1 MRPDPPD
8 DPRQALE
15 VGVARPDPQEI
26 AMSLLRRIPLLAAVA
41 ALALT
46 FLPAPASATWSV
58 IAVDS
63 RTGLVVIASATCVSA
78 EGLRT
83 RGGLKSIQAV
93 IVPGL
98 GVAAAQAGVDD
109 TRANQTLIFE
119 EMQKGTDPDVIL
131 QMLSED
137 ENIERRQF
145 GIVDLQGRMAGFS
158 GSGNGYAALAVQS
171 EVRDED
177 IYFAVQGN
185 ILESDRVVTAAV
197 DAFLEAEGTVVDR
210 VMAAMEAADYNG
222 GDSRCSCR
230 TDPVPE
236 TEMDCTHRTSHVA
249 YIAAAKP
256 EDAIGE
262 GHSDGDYS
270 LFIDVDDENTQMNE
284 SPNPVETLRMRYDA
298 WKESGGLTALG
309 LDGR

>member
-1 MRPDPPD
+1 MK
-8 DPRQALE
+8 
-15 VGVARPDPQEI
+15 ARTR
-26 AMSLLRRIPLLAAVA
+26 SLRRTLYSAVLLM
-41 ALALT
+41 LAGMWAPT
-46 FLPAPASATWSV
+46 PASATWSV
-58 IAVDS
+58 IAVDT
-63 RTGLVVIASATCVSA
+63 RTGVVVIASATCVTA

-93 IVPGL
+93 VVPGV
-98 GVAAAQAGVDD
+98 GVAAAQAGVDA

-119 EMQKGTDPDVIL
+119 EMGKGTDPDEIL
-131 QMLSED
+131 RLLSAD
-137 ENIERRQF
+137 ENFQRRQF
-145 GIVDLQGRMAGFS
+145 GIVDLRGRMAGFS

-171 EVRDED
+171 EVRGEG

-197 DAFLEAEGTVVDR
+197 DAFLAEEGTVVDR
-210 VMAAMEAADYNG
+210 VMAAMEAADFNG

-236 TEMDCTHRTSHVA
+236 TEMDCSHRTAHVA

-256 EDAIGE
+256 EDPIGS
-262 GHSDGDYS
+262 GHSDGTYT
-270 LFIDVDDENTQMNE
+270 LFIDVDDENTGADE

-298 WKESGGLTALG
+298 WRAGGGLGTLG
-309 LDGR
+309 LGMQ

>member
-1 MRPDPPD
+1 MRML
-8 DPRQALE
+8 PRPRGRFLA
-15 VGVARPDPQEI
+15 
-26 AMSLLRRIPLLAAVA
+26 LLAVLA
-41 ALALT
+41 ATLMPT
-46 FLPAPASATWSV
+46 PASATWSV
-58 IAVDS
+58 IAVDTRS
-63 RTGLVVIASATCVSA
+63 GLVVIASATCVTA

-83 RGGLKSIQAV
+83 RGGLMSIQAV
-93 IVPGL
+93 IVPGV
-98 GVAAAQAGVDD
+98 GVAAAQAGVDR

-119 EMQKGTDPDVIL
+119 EIRKGTDPDDIL
-131 QMLSED
+131 RMLHED
-137 ENIERRQF
+137 ENIEGRQF

-158 GSGNGYAALAVQS
+158 GTRNGYAALAVQS

-197 DAFLEAEGTVVDR
+197 DAFLAAEGTVVDR
-210 VMAAMEAADYNG
+210 VMAAMEAADHNG

-236 TEMDCTHRTSHVA
+236 TEMGCTHRTAHVA

-256 EDAIGE
+256 EDPIGQ
-262 GHSDGDYS
+262 GHSDGEYS
-270 LFIDVDDENTQMNE
+270 LFIDVDDENTRPNE

-298 WKESGGLTALG
+298 WRAGGCLAQLG
-309 LDGR
+309 LQGG

>member
-1 MRPDPPD
+1 
-8 DPRQALE
+8 
-15 VGVARPDPQEI
+15 
-26 AMSLLRRIPLLAAVA
+26 MSRLQRIPLLAVIA

-46 FLPAPASATWSV
+46 FLPARASATWSI

-63 RTGLVVIASATCVSA
+63 RTGLVVIASATCVTA

-98 GVAAAQAGVDD
+98 GVAAAQAGVDG

-119 EMQKGTDPDVIL
+119 EMRKGTNPDDIL
-131 QMLSED
+131 RMLSDD
-137 ENIERRQF
+137 EAFERRQF

-158 GSGNGYAALAVQS
+158 GTGNGYAALAVQS

-197 DAFLEAEGTVVDR
+197 DAFLAEGGTVVDR
-210 VMAAMEAADYNG
+210 VMAAM
-222 GDSRCSCR
+222 
-230 TDPVPE
+230 
-236 TEMDCTHRTSHVA
+236 
-249 YIAAAKP
+249 
-256 EDAIGE
+256 
-262 GHSDGDYS
+262 
-270 LFIDVDDENTQMNE
+270 
-284 SPNPVETLRMRYDA
+284 
-298 WKESGGLTALG
+298 
-309 LDGR
+309 